1 MLLLCFLS
9 FSFVYF
15 TFRSPCYCLQKVS
28 SFHAHIL
35 NTVNIECHHLSL
47 PLCDNF
53 PNIQFT
59 HAKRIHSHRQQF
71 IFGSSL
77 CSFLHSDEWFLGPPP
92 SFFLLRLPSVFVC
105 FQQTLKMSR
114 KWLVVC
120 LFSLAENPNKLTEDP
135 TRKFTFVMRNN
146 TIHDGKRFEFV
157 SKFEFWWSA
166 VKLIS

>member
-15 TFRSPCYCLQKVS
+15 TFRSPCYFLQKVS

-92 SFFLLRLPSVFVC
+92 SFFFTSASFG
-105 FQQTLKMSR
+105 
-114 KWLVVC
+114 VC
-120 LFSLAENPNKLTEDP
+120 LFSANSEDVKKMACCMP
-135 TRKFTFVMRNN
+135 VFFSRKPKQT
-146 TIHDGKRFEFV
+146 H
-157 SKFEFWWSA
+157 
-166 VKLIS
+166 